1 MPLSIAANS
10 DTDPYI
16 ARVLADDPT
25 LSKGNGQRY
34 NMPDPIARTA
44 LVAEGGGQRGIFT
57 AGVLDSW
64 LESGYNTIPYKYLV
78 SSEALSFFNS
88 RHIDE
93 EMVIPF

>member
-16 ARVLADDPT
+16 ARVLADDPY
-25 LSKGNGQRY
+25 LNKGNGQRY
-34 NMPDPIARTA
+34 NMPDPA

-57 AGVLDSW
+57 ADVLDSW